1 MSQPGL
7 ALAMLANVDGAEAS
21 IARPR
26 EQLLLLERYRHDG
39 QEQARRQET
48 PGDTPCVEKKKK
60 QEQVIFEMTVP
71 VCFSRHLAGLSARK
85 IGVLF

>member
-1 MSQPGL
+1 MMGKSRQ
-7 ALAMLANVDGAEAS
+7 GAK
-21 IARPR
+21 
-26 EQLLLLERYRHDG
+26 RH
-39 QEQARRQET
+39 QET
-48 PGDTPCVEKKKK
+48 HHVLRRKKK